1 MTRGDYV
8 ELLKRANR
16 QSILLV
22 HAMHFLFIV
31 NCVQAYINGKIPLAP
46 LLVSIISGI
55 LNCAIL
61 LFIYRADALSKLI
74 RYISLAGLY
83 LTHVFLMITTRIS
96 LSNFIVFVALIILS
110 LMFFNKW
117 LTGAVLLTT
126 VLTHVVYTAI
136 TQRNELSLADIL
148 INVLMLIGFTWAALA
163 SLHLYGKM
171 TEFLKTN

>member
-1 MTRGDYV
+1 V

-83 LTHVFLMITTRIS
+83 LTCIFR
-96 LSNFIVFVALIILS
+96 
-110 LMFFNKW
+110 
-117 LTGAVLLTT
+117 
-126 VLTHVVYTAI
+126 THTDTDFGTSGHLVE
-136 TQRNELSLADIL
+136 RL
-148 INVLMLIGFTWAALA
+148 INCVPFNQ
-163 SLHLYGKM
+163 KD
-171 TEFLKTN
+171 